1 MLIKKKAS
9 MIIYVYESR
18 LIVNIPYMNIYLTK
32 PRKVNDVFPFIEV
45 NKKALCHNLWQ
56 DIDFK

>member
-1 MLIKKKAS
+1 

-32 PRKVNDVFPFIEV
+32 PRKVNDAFPFIEV